1 MAVAKRHGRGPHL
14 IIDSRTRAFP
24 GDNKTRRLLD
34 VPRVWGAVEALAR
47 YIEESGDGRCYGALG
62 TDAGR
67 LEDSEPL
74 RLIVDK
80 LIGDTVTEA
89 DEIMQ

>member
-1 MAVAKRHGRGPHL
+1 MVVGLTSLSTAGRAPFPATTRHAGFSTSLASGERSKP
-14 IIDSRTRAFP
+14 
-24 GDNKTRRLLD
+24 
-34 VPRVWGAVEALAR
+34 LAR

-80 LIGDTVTEA
+80 LIGDTITEA